1 MMHVNAWLVDA
12 FLQAQ
17 LAQSV
22 GASEHLGSQQLPPLV
37 VQQSLVSWISAHELL
52 LCAMYLSIVGTYR
65 ISISPLLSIM
75 SNVRST
81 NVITGLVFFLI
92 MCVVNVY

>member
-1 MMHVNAWLVDA
+1 
-12 FLQAQ
+12 
-17 LAQSV
+17 
-22 GASEHLGSQQLPPLV
+22 LGSQQLPPLV
-37 VQQSLVSWISAHELL
+37 VQQSLVSWISAHKLL

-81 NVITGLVFFLI
+81 NVITGLVFLLI